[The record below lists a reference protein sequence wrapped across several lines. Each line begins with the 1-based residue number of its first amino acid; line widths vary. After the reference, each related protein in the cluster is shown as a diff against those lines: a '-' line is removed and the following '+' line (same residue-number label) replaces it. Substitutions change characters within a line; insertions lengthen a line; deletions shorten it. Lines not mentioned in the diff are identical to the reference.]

1 MRSIKIILLSSAI
14 LFAGTA
20 VYAQARDASVMI
32 DKENRNAVMITIDQP
47 EKITNEAL
55 QERMERSGLK
65 EKEKKGIVSYKGV
78 TLSEISPDKVD
89 IYTKVE
95 AGPNNSSVVYMAVSR
110 GYDNFTNTTVDSNI
124 TQNVKTFLEAFV
136 KDAATYSADVGIKN
150 QIKDVIKDEK
160 NYQRLLEEQR
170 DLQKKKLNIDN
181 RLAEIQNELS
191 VREDGINKKKSGVE
205 DAKVK
210 RSNINGQ

>member
-1 MRSIKIILLSSAI
+1 MRYIKILLLSSAT
-14 LFAGTA
+14 LFTGTA
-20 VYAQARDASVMI
+20 MYAQARDASVMI

-110 GYDNFTNTTVDSNI
+110 GYDNFTNTTVDSTI
-124 TQNVKTFLEAFV
+124 TQNVKTFLESFV
-136 KDAATYSADVGIKN
+136 KDAANHSADVGIKN

-160 NYQRLLEEQR
+160 NYQRLLDEQR

-181 RLAEIQNELS
+181 RLKEIQNELS
-191 VREDGINKKKSGVE
+191 VQEEGINKKKSGVE